1 MARPKSNLA
10 SQFEYVGSGPYH
22 EPLGERKGRIW
33 VSRAGS
39 PFIPA
44 IYESAL
50 PVKGRLKFSSLA
62 LRSSSGHTS
71 PNRAFFPCLP
81 AGRRARLCGFPI
93 SRSTPSQY
101 SVVLRST
108 LVYNSIH
115 SRRSENLRLSF
126 ASPCDV

>member
-50 PVKGRLKFSSLA
+50 PVKGCLKILFLGAPFIIWTHLPQPSFFS
-62 LRSSSGHTS
+62 
-71 PNRAFFPCLP
+71 LP
-81 AGRRARLCGFPI
+81 AGRQAGAAVWFSYQPFN
-93 SRSTPSQY
+93 P
-101 SVVLRST
+101 
-108 LVYNSIH
+108 
-115 SRRSENLRLSF
+115 
-126 ASPCDV
+126 